1 MKGQKSNL
9 ERGRDEYEEKE
20 VCEMGSQR
28 CFRPLLLGA
37 MEEEMKSERGE

>member
-1 MKGQKSNL
+1 MKSQKSSF